1 MKEEI
6 KTLPHQIE
14 EALNLSKDIEI
25 DSENLGNIIIS
36 GMGASSIAGDVFKN
50 LCAKPIPIQINKS
63 GDLPPMAS
71 DSTLFAVISY
81 SGNTEE
87 ALEILEEAH
96 KKDIAVLAVTSG
108 GKMEKI
114 CQKRNTPLCKIP
126 KGIEPRSAIGYLSF
140 ALLGIMENSAILSNI
155 RENAEELIKALLDPN
170 MQFEEA
176 GKQIARLLK
185 GKIPVIY
192 SPYNYSSVSYRW
204 KTQINENAKQ
214 PAFAHVFPELF
225 HNELESFEHNQFP
238 LHIIILKD
246 PDAPKKQAIQ
256 IIKLKKIL
264 EKKQIQFSEIE
275 MLGNSPLEK
284 IFLSIHLGDWT
295 SYYLGVLNGVETKKV
310 ELIENFKK

>member
-6 KTLPHQIE
+6 KTLSRQIE
-14 EALNLSKDIEI
+14 EALNISKDIEI
-25 DSENLGNIIIS
+25 DSANLGNIIIS
-36 GMGASSIAGDVFKN
+36 GMGASSIAGDIFKN
-50 LCAKPIPIQINKS
+50 LCKNPVPIYVNRS
-63 GDLPPMAS
+63 GELPTMAN
-71 DSTLFAVISY
+71 DSTLLIAISY

-87 ALEILEEAH
+87 PLEVLEETY
-96 KKDIAVLAVTSG
+96 KKDIAALAITSG

-114 CQKRNTPLCKIP
+114 CQKKNAPLCKIP
-126 KGIEPRSAIGYLSF
+126 KGMEPRSAIGYLSF
-140 ALLGIMENSAILSNI
+140 VLLGIMENSSIISGIRKEASELVETLS
-155 RENAEELIKALLDPN
+155 DPGL
-170 MQFEEA
+170 QFEEA
-176 GKQIARLLK
+176 GKQIARTLK

-225 HNELESFEHNQFP
+225 HNELEGFEHNQFP

-246 PDAPKKQAIQ
+246 PDAPKKILFQTA
-256 IIKLKKIL
+256 KFKKIL

-275 MLGNSPLEK
+275 MLGSSPLEK
-284 IFLSIHLGDWT
+284 IFLSIHLGDWV
-295 SYYLGVLNGVETKKV
+295 SYYLGVLNGVDTKKV